1 MQHTNHSLW
10 ITTPAAGNKIPSQK
24 LNPNIPSTYTGVTS
38 QIDGD
43 QSAHLSKLQESAK
56 DISRKLST
64 CHIPHQYGHIYQ
76 QCSID
81 PKLSYPLLASFL
93 TDKQID
99 SIHKLIHPLVIASK
113 GLNRN

>member
-1 MQHTNHSLW
+1 MQQTNHSLW
-10 ITTPAAGNKIPSQK
+10 ITTLAGNKIPSQK
-24 LNPNIPSTYTGVTS
+24 LNPNTPSTYLGVTS
-38 QIDGD
+38 QIDRD
-43 QSAHLSKLQESAK
+43 QSAQLSKLQESDK
-56 DISRKLST
+56 ELSRKVST
-64 CHIPHQYGHIYQ
+64 CHMSRQYGHIYQ
-76 QCSID
+76 RCSIN